1 MAVPLIDLADQH
13 ELLRE
18 PLEAAFAEVLASGQF
33 ILGPYVEKFERELA
47 EYCQV
52 EHAIGVSS
60 GTDALLVALMALDIG
75 PGDEVITTPFT
86 FFATAGCI
94 SRVGAKPVFVDIVPR
109 TYNLDV
115 EQIEGALTRQ
125 TKAII
130 PVHLFGLPA
139 NMGPINDLAKANN
152 LAVIED
158 AAQALGARYDD
169 KPVGSIGDVGCFS
182 FYPTKSVPAL
192 GDGGAVV
199 TNDAKLADKI
209 RMLRVHGSD
218 RGYHFPLIG
227 GNFRLDAIQAAVLSI
242 KLKHLNGWV
251 ERRREIADRYG
262 RKFEDLAMTTPFE
275 PDVRFHAYNQ
285 YTVRVRGGQR
295 EAVRHHLDACGIGTR
310 VYYPEPVHLQPCY
323 TDLNYRPG
331 NLPAAEAACEEVLS
345 LPIYPEMTNAQQ
357 DEVVAAVREFFKA
370 E

>member
-13 ELLRE
+13 ESLRE
-18 PLEAAFAEVLASGQF
+18 PLEAAFAEVLSSGQF
-33 ILGPYVEKFERELA
+33 ILGPYVERFERELA
-47 EYCQV
+47 AYCQV

-60 GTDALLVALMALDIG
+60 GTDALLVALMALGIG

-94 SRVGAKPVFVDIVPR
+94 SRVGAKPVFVDIIPR

-115 EQIEGALTRQ
+115 EQIEGALTRH
-125 TKAII
+125 TKAIV

-139 NMGPINDLAKANN
+139 NMGPINDLAKDRD

-158 AAQALGARYDD
+158 AAQALGARYEDQ
-169 KPVGSIGDVGCFS
+169 PVGSVGDVGCFS
-182 FYPTKSVPAL
+182 FYPTKSLPAL

-199 TNDAKLADKI
+199 TNNAELAAKI

-218 RGYHFPLIG
+218 RGYHFPLVG
-227 GNFRLDAIQAAVLSI
+227 GNFRLDALQAAVLSI
-242 KLKHLNGWV
+242 KLKQLDTWIG
-251 ERRREIADRYG
+251 RRRDIADRYG
-262 RKFEDLAMTTPFE
+262 RKLEDLAMTTPFE
-275 PDVRFHAYNQ
+275 PDARFHAYNQ

-295 EAVRHHLDACGIGTR
+295 EAVRHHLEACGVGTR
-310 VYYPEPVHLQPCY
+310 VYYPEPLHVQPCY
-323 TDLNYRPG
+323 TALGYHAG
-331 NLPAAEAACEEVLS
+331 NFPATEAACEEVLS
-345 LPIYPEMTNAQQ
+345 LPIYPEMTDAQQ
-357 DEVVAAVREFFKA
+357 DEVVAAVRDFFKA